1 VSGVVDECPACGAG
15 GLRIFHEQDGVP
27 AHSVLM
33 LPSRDEAVGFP
44 RGDLRIAHCTDCGFI
59 TNTAFDVSLNAYS
72 PDYEESQAFSPRFRA
87 FAQELAQRWIDTYD
101 IRGKTVLEI
110 GCGKGS
116 FLQTICDLGDNR
128 GIGVDPSAREDR
140 LDDPDGRITLVADLY
155 DERYGHLDADVVVC
169 RHTLEHIQPVAEF
182 MRTVRAAIGDR
193 PDTIVLFE
201 LPDVQRVL
209 DDLGFWDV
217 YYEHCSYFSAGS
229 LARLFRRTGFEVLD
243 VRREYDDQYLTIDAR
258 PSAAMPT
265 GPAPGEPL
273 PIEDDLDVVA
283 ASVDRFAAELPPRL
297 DAWRK
302 QLADIAA
309 GGGRAVVWGGGSK
322 GVTYVNTLQV
332 GDHIACLVDINP
344 FMQGKFIAGAGN
356 EIVAPERLTE
366 VRPDVVFLMNA
377 IYRDEVQRDLDRL
390 DVDAE
395 LVPV

>member
-1 VSGVVDECPACGAG
+1 
-15 GLRIFHEQDGVP
+15 
-27 AHSVLM
+27 M
-33 LPSRDEAVGFP
+33 LPTRDEAVGFP
-44 RGDLRIAHCTDCGFI
+44 RGDLRVGFCGACGFV

-72 PDYEESQAFSPRFRA
+72 TDYEESQAFSPRFRA
-87 FAQELAQRWIDTYD
+87 FAEELAQRWIDTYD

-116 FLQTICDLGDNR
+116 FLQTICDLGDNK
-128 GIGVDPSAREDR
+128 GIGVDPTARYDR
-140 LDDPDGRITLVADLY
+140 LDDPDGRISLVQDLY
-155 DERYGHLDADVVVC
+155 SEKYSDLAADVVIC
-169 RHTLEHIQPVAEF
+169 RHTLEHIHPVGDF

-193 PDTIVLFE
+193 PDSVVLFE

-258 PSAAMPT
+258 PST
-265 GPAPGEPL
+265 VPAPGTPL
-273 PIEDDLDVVA
+273 PIEDDLATLA
-283 ASVDRFAAELPPRL
+283 ASVERFATELPPRL
-297 DAWRK
+297 EAWRRR
-302 QLADIAA
+302 LRDIKA
-309 GGGRAVVWGGGSK
+309 GGGRSVVWGGGSK

-332 GDHIACLVDINP
+332 GDAIDCLVDINP
-344 FMQGKFIAGAGN
+344 FMQGKYIAGAGN

-366 VRPDVVFLMNA
+366 VRPDVVFLMNP
-377 IYRDEVQRDLDRL
+377 IYVDEVRADLDRL
-390 DVDAE
+390 GIDAD